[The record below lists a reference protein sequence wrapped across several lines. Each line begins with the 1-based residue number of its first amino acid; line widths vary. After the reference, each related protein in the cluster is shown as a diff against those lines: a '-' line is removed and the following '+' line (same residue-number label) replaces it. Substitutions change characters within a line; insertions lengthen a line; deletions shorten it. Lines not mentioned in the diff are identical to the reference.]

1 MEAGE
6 LYTTRKREIAALLDL
21 IGQEIAHHEQYAEK
35 DGLHYGHA
43 GDLQPVRERL
53 VEALAQIAQ
62 RSEDDV
68 WDMLDDVAAGMEQAE
83 ARENENTTNN

>member
-1 MEAGE
+1 MEARE
-6 LYTTRKREIAALLDL
+6 LYQSRRRDITALLDL
-21 IGQEIAHHEQYAEK
+21 IGQEVAHHAQYAEK
-35 DGLHYGHA
+35 EGLHYGHT

-62 RSEDDV
+62 RSEADV
-68 WDMLDDVAAGMEQAE
+68 EAMLDDVAAGREQAA